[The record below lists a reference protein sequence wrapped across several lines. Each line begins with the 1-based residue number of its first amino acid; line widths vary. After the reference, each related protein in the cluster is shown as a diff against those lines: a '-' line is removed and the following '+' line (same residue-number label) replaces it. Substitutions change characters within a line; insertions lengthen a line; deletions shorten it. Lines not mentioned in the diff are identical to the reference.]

1 VLFAPEGDLKFS
13 LKEPETAFQ
22 LPFSFVVVRAGAEAE
37 RRHLIRILL
46 IEDDDEIASRL
57 ITGLTLSG
65 FTVERADNGFD
76 GHLMGEEDSYAA
88 AILDLGLPQ
97 MAGLEV
103 LKRWRASGQ
112 KVPVLIL
119 TARGTWAEKVD
130 GLNAGADDY
139 LEKPFHIPEIAAR
152 LKALI
157 RRSSGIA
164 SPVLAHGRISFDTA
178 SNRVYLDDQP
188 IELTAREIKILS
200 YFMHRIGRVVSQAE
214 LNEHLYA
221 LEDSRESNTIEV
233 YVSRLRRKLGGGV
246 ITTVRGLGYRM
257 D

>member
-1 VLFAPEGDLKFS
+1 MRE
-13 LKEPETAFQ
+13 Q
-22 LPFSFVVVRAGAEAE
+22 
-37 RRHLIRILL
+37 RRCAIRILL
-46 IEDDDEIASRL
+46 IEDDNEIASRL
-57 ITGLTLSG
+57 ISGLVPAG
-65 FTVERADNGFD
+65 FTVERADNGLD
-76 GHLMGEEDSYAA
+76 GHLMGEDNSYAA

-103 LKRWRASGQ
+103 LKRWRSSGQ

-139 LEKPFHIPEIAAR
+139 LEKPFHIPEIVAR

-164 SPVLAHGRISFDTA
+164 SPLLTHKRITFDTA
-178 SNRVYLDDQP
+178 SSRVFLDAQA
-188 IELTAREIKILS
+188 IELTAREIKILN
-200 YFMHRIGRVVSQAE
+200 YFLHRVGRVVSQAE

-233 YVSRLRRKLGGGV
+233 YVSRLRRKLGADL